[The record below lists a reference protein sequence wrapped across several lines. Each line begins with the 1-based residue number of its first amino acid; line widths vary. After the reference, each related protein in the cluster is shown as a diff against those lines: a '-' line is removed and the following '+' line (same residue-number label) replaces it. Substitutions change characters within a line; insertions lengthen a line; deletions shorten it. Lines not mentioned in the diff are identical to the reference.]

1 MIRVLLI
8 ADVRFYREAL
18 AHALTGDGRFVV
30 VDAIAQRDDPQAVA
44 DALAPDIVLLDA
56 TLPHAI
62 ELATRLSQR
71 VRGEVKVIALGM
83 VESEN
88 SVVTWAEA
96 GACGYV
102 RCDASFEQLTQV
114 VVDCA
119 RGEFRCAP
127 HYAASLL
134 RRVAELS
141 TSGLTDAQ
149 HAAWNQL
156 TRRERDILQ
165 LIGRG
170 LSNKEI
176 ASELGIELPTAKNHV
191 HRVFEKLN
199 LHRRADV
206 IVWMQRRMP
215 EWDSRT
221 PPSEPGAG
229 ARSVGY
235 LAG

>member
-8 ADVRFYREAL
+8 ADVRFYREGL
-18 AHALTGDGRFVV
+18 AHALTCDGRFVV
-30 VDAIAQRDDPQAVA
+30 VDAIAQRDGPLAVT

-71 VRGEVKVIALGM
+71 AGAVKVIALGV

-88 SVVTWAEA
+88 SVVAWAEA

-127 HYAASLL
+127 HIAASLL

-149 HAAWNQL
+149 HAAWSQL

-206 IVWMQRRMP
+206 MVWMHRQMP
-215 EWDSRT
+215 EWDSPT
-221 PPSEPGAG
+221 TPSEPGAG